1 MATTERDLVLFPA
14 PEAPPEPVA
23 TTTVPA
29 GGPPVVAALLAQ
41 LGAHAA
47 RRFSDQVAALD
58 LGRDDAAILRLLA
71 YAPGLSQREVA
82 DRLGLQP
89 SRVVALTDALEAS
102 GLVRRN
108 RSAQDR
114 RLYELRLTDEGRARY
129 GRLAQVLAAHEHD
142 LTAPLT
148 GDERTTLVLL
158 LARLAA
164 AAGLPQDAT
173 DTYRP

>member
-14 PEAPPEPVA
+14 SDVPAPAPPAV
-23 TTTVPA
+23 
-29 GGPPVVAALLAQ
+29 GPGSGAPVVAALLAQ

-47 RRFSDQVAALD
+47 RRFSEQVGGLE

-102 GLVRRN
+102 GLVRRS

-114 RLYELRLTDEGRARY
+114 RLYELRLTDDGRARY
-129 GRLAQVLAAHEHD
+129 GRLAEVLAAHEHD
-142 LTAPLT
+142 LTAPLAE
-148 GDERTTLVLL
+148 DERTVLVALL
-158 LARLAA
+158 TRLAA
-164 AAGLPQDAT
+164 GAGLPLDAT